1 MTIQQKTL
9 SEVSHEAIRVLSEK
23 IGVADTLRF
32 IGQFSVGH
40 GNYTEERDAMFG
52 QQSLDDILNQIKDS
66 QSHAGP
72 SGRDLTNKTNPSSS
86 YGA

>member
-1 MTIQQKTL
+1 MTIQQKSL
-9 SEVSHEAIRVLSEK
+9 SEVSHEAIRLLSEK

-52 QQSLDDILNQIKDS
+52 QHSLDDILDQIKHP
-66 QSHAGP
+66 QNPAGE
-72 SGRDLTNKTNPSSS
+72 SGTELTNKTNPSSS